1 MTETEINGKLILDC
15 MLYRLSGAHLRK
27 PTQKGGGL
35 AEKGIKPAS
44 VCIAAPS
51 VSPMENGTAD
61 NKKKAKGSMKMENKC
76 KRTLSLLLALVMVI
90 GLMPLSF
97 AHAEEGPVYQA
108 ADTAA
113 TDLGLEAVG
122 DSAKFVIV
130 SAVSTGKE
138 MVANIGT
145 NGAGQT
151 GFELAPRSAA
161 DNVAAN
167 AVWTITMVENGYTVS
182 NGGLNVAVKAD
193 HQVALEEDAVVQI
206 QKGNNGTDDW
216 VIHSDGWCL
225 NDHDSF
231 SGAFAGTSGSSNALS
246 TYTNLVGGRSML
258 KLYAVTEAVTEPEP
272 SEPEA
277 TLPADGLLAHYDFE
291 NVEGTS
297 VSNNVTTNTTT
308 TATLNGGA
316 AITNLDGE
324 NVLGNSLQ
332 LTAAQDGMQLTNIV
346 NAAESSFSVSMW
358 YKMNATSSVNVNLFQ
373 AGTIG
378 GSSGRTILILQPNST
393 YKSYLTAN
401 DAVITANSVERTK
414 WQHITFVYDKENR
427 KGYFY
432 INGEADN
439 AAGVDMGSTAPV
451 STSDMIVG
459 RHRSVEGA
467 FNGLIDEVCIYNKA
481 LSAEEAKAIFDIKD
495 PIVNVPEPPAPPAE
509 TVTLTVDVNDPQR
522 LIDSSSIFGINHRYA
537 FNGYGSF
544 DSKTMQIKED
554 FKALY
559 EDAGFGSI
567 RYPGGT
573 ISNLFNWKTTI
584 GPVAERKKQIHGFYN
599 NSGQAGIAPNFGLTE
614 IATFA
619 ESVDS
624 EIVYVYSLGRG
635 NAQDAADLIEYLNAS
650 VGTNPNGGID
660 WAQVRADNGHPAPY
674 NVRYF
679 EIGNEMQ
686 QAWGGS
692 DGTASQGYWTT
703 SVSAGAETAYIDGGT
718 AVFTQQYAVCEEDWN
733 AVASRSDGSQNLVRY
748 MRYANVN
755 PKMLDENGKLVDD
768 PSFRAV
774 NDGVSVYVGGT
785 QWTVVDSFANSGA
798 SDQHVVI
805 DYSTGAIHFGDG
817 VNGAIP
823 ASGQQIT
830 VSYSVDRE
838 GFLDV
843 SKAIKET
850 TAAINAA
857 EGANYEAHVYSS
869 FETSGFISKMAER
882 NANEWYDGLTIH
894 PYSGTPDGSGDTFY
908 DSAMLKAENV
918 GIQNVQNYVNMMP
931 ADKVPVISEY
941 GIFRSTDALV
951 RSQTHAIYI
960 AKVLMEYVRLGSP
973 YIQKHCLID
982 WYSSGADSLGPT
994 QQAVIQAVAGS
1005 DANTVTGEGTFTFF
1019 STPSAHVFKM
1029 LNSGFG
1035 DTIVATEFDRIP
1047 TMSNGA
1053 KTLSALASVDENSNI
1068 YIAIVNASRTED
1080 YDIALD
1086 LQGISGEGATVTAQ
1100 VLTAD
1105 SYAAQNSPDAPN
1117 AVAVQE
1123 LDLSGEWTQTIPKH
1137 TFVVLKIDPAG
1148 ELDTSTVVSGFEADP
1163 VELPTKGGNVTV
1175 AITGRNLSDG
1185 ILVKS
1190 GELTASTT
1198 GNSIR
1203 QTAVLTFP
1211 ANTTAEDIVHNIQYS
1226 LDGVSFEGELS
1237 VTVFVNRYDADDAS
1251 RDIPVSAMTATA
1263 GDWQAGYESTG
1274 EGPASFALD
1283 GNTGT
1288 IWHTDWYGTSRTN
1301 HWIQF
1306 ELSEDY
1312 MVDGLRYQ
1320 PRQDGSI
1327 NGIITGYDVQVSE
1340 DGVTFRSVASGTWE
1354 GNSSWKNASFGG
1366 EQVKYVRLVSTNSLS
1381 DNSSRVFASAAEIR
1395 LTGVK
1400 VAEPP
1405 HEHSYTAVVTAPTC
1419 TEGGYTTYTCACGHS
1434 YVADETAA
1442 LGHTEAEAVVENKV
1456 AATCTEDGSYDSV
1469 VYCSVCNE
1477 EISRSTVT
1485 VPATGHDWQD
1495 GACGNCGAVQPG
1507 ENPFVDVPE
1516 GSYYYD
1522 AVQWAVENGIAYG
1535 VSDNHFDPDTYCN
1548 RADVVTFLWRAA
1560 NKPEP
1565 ETAVNPFTDVNEGDY
1580 FYKAVLWGVE
1590 NGIVAGIS
1598 ANKFGPYMRCTR
1610 EQVVTFLW
1618 RAADRP
1624 DSAAEVTFNDVQ
1636 PGAYYATAVAWAVE
1650 NGITY
1655 GFNSTKF
1662 GVNYNCTRA
1671 QVVTFLYRVEA

>member
-1 MTETEINGKLILDC
+1 MRCPTESQSKKQE
-15 MLYRLSGAHLRK
+15 GAEPSAVLPVSAPIRTTGQEFTGRK
-27 PTQKGGGL
+27 NERKY
-35 AEKGIKPAS
+35 A
-44 VCIAAPS
+44 
-51 VSPMENGTAD
+51 
-61 NKKKAKGSMKMENKC
+61 KMENKC
-76 KRTLSLLLALVMVI
+76 KRFLSLLLALVMVI
-90 GLMPLSF
+90 GLMPVIS
-97 AHAEEGPVYQA
+97 ARAEEGTTWQVA
-108 ADTAA
+108 EAAA
-113 TDLGLEAVG
+113 TDLGLSNVG

-130 SAVSTGKE
+130 SAVTPARE
-138 MVANIGT
+138 MIANPAT
-145 NGAGQT
+145 LSNGYAGL
-151 GFELAPRSAA
+151 ELATRSGA
-161 DNVAAN
+161 DNAI
-167 AVWTITMVENGYTVS
+167 WTITKVDGGYTVS
-182 NGGLNVAVKAD
+182 NGGLNVAIKGNHNVT
-193 HQVALEEDAVVQI
+193 LEADAVVQI
-206 QKGNNGTDDW
+206 KKGNNGTDDW
-216 VIHSDGWCL
+216 VIYANVGGTDYCL

-231 SGAFAGTSGSSNALS
+231 TAAFSHGSAMSAF
-246 TYTNLVGGRSML
+246 TNLVGGRSML
-258 KLYAVTEAVTEPEP
+258 KLYAVTETVTEP
-272 SEPEA
+272 SEPESA
-277 TLPADGLLAHYDFE
+277 LPAEGLLAHYDFE
-291 NVEGTS
+291 TVEGTT

-316 AITNLDGE
+316 AVTNLDGE
-324 NVLGNSLQ
+324 NLLGSSLQ
-332 LTAAQDGMQLTNIV
+332 LTSAQDGMQLTNIV

-358 YKMNATSSVNVNLFQ
+358 YKLNAASTVNVNLFQ

-378 GSSGRTILILQPNST
+378 GSSGRTILILQPDST

-401 DAVITANSVERTK
+401 NAVVTTGSVERTK
-414 WQHITFVYDKENR
+414 WQHITFVYDRDSN

-432 INGEADN
+432 INGVADN
-439 AAGVDMGSTAPV
+439 ADGVDMGSTAPV
-451 STSDMIVG
+451 STADMIVG
-459 RHRSVEGA
+459 RHRGVEGA
-467 FNGLIDEVCIYNKA
+467 CNGLIDEVCIYNRA

-495 PIVNVPEPPAPPAE
+495 PIVNAPTPPAPPAE

-544 DSKTMQIKED
+544 DSETMQIKED

-584 GPVAERKKQIHGFYN
+584 GPVAERRKQIHGFYN

-635 NAQDAADLIEYLNAS
+635 NAQDAADLIEYLNAR

-660 WAQVRADNGHPAPY
+660 WAAVRAENGHPEPY

-718 AVFTQQYAVCEEDWN
+718 AVFNQQYAVCEEDWN
-733 AVASRSDGSQNLVRY
+733 AVASRTDGSANLVRY

-768 PSFRAV
+768 PTFKAV
-774 NDGVSVYVGGT
+774 NDDVSVYVGST
-785 QWTVVDSFANSGA
+785 QWTVVDSFENSGA
-798 SDQHVVI
+798 NDQHVVI
-805 DYSTGAIHFGDG
+805 DYSTGAIRFGDG

-838 GFLDV
+838 GFIDV

-857 EGANYEAHVYSS
+857 EGTSYEAHVYSS
-869 FETSGFISKMAER
+869 FETSGFISKMADR

-918 GIQNVQNYVNMMP
+918 GIRKVQEYVDMMP

-941 GIFRSTDALV
+941 GIFRSTDSLV

-1035 DTIVATEFDRIP
+1035 DTIVATEFSSVP
-1047 TMSNGA
+1047 TLGNGA
-1053 KTLSALASVDENSNI
+1053 KALSALASVDDSSNI
-1068 YIAIVNASRTED
+1068 YVAIVNASRTED
-1080 YDIALD
+1080 YAIALD

-1105 SYAAQNSPDAPN
+1105 SYAAQNSPENPN
-1117 AVAVQE
+1117 AVSVQE
-1123 LDLSGEWTQTIPKH
+1123 LTLSGEWIQTIPKH

-1148 ELDTSTVVSGFEADP
+1148 ELDTTPVVGGFTADKT
-1163 VELPTKGGNVTV
+1163 ELPTKGGEVTV
-1175 AITGRNLSDG
+1175 SVTGRNLPNG

-1190 GELTASTT
+1190 GDMTAVTS
-1198 GNSIR
+1198 GNAIR

-1211 ANTTAEDIVHNIQYS
+1211 ANTTEENIVHNIQYS
-1226 LDGVSFEGELS
+1226 LDGETFEGDLS
-1237 VTVFVNRYDADDAS
+1237 VTVFINRYDADDAS
-1251 RDIPVSAMTATA
+1251 RDIPVSVLTTSA

-1288 IWHTDWYGTSRTN
+1288 IWHTDWYGTTRTN

-1340 DGVTFRSVASGTWE
+1340 DGVTFRTVASGTWE
-1354 GNSSWKNASFGG
+1354 GNSTWKIASFGG
-1366 EQVKYVRLVSTNSLS
+1366 EQVKFVRLVSTDSLS

-1400 VAEPP
+1400 VEAP
-1405 HEHSYTAVVTAPTC
+1405 HEHTPAEAVIENNVDPTC
-1419 TEGGYTTYTCACGHS
+1419 TTEGSYDSVVYCDLCGEEITRES
-1434 YVADETAA
+1434 FTIPAT
-1442 LGHTEAEAVVENKV
+1442 GHTPAEAVRENEV
-1456 AATCTEDGSYDSV
+1456 AADCVTDGSYDSV
-1469 VYCSVCNE
+1469 VYCDLCNE
-1477 EISRSTVT
+1477 EMSRETVT
-1485 VPATGHDWQD
+1485 VPALGHDWQED
-1495 GACGNCGAVQPG
+1495 GSCSRCDEEQPVV
-1507 ENPFVDVPE
+1507 NPFV
-1516 GSYYYD
+1516 
-1522 AVQWAVENGIAYG
+1522 
-1535 VSDNHFDPDTYCN
+1535 
-1548 RADVVTFLWRAA
+1548 
-1560 NKPEP
+1560 
-1565 ETAVNPFTDVNEGDY
+1565 DVNEGDY
-1580 FYKAVLWGVE
+1580 FYESVLWALRNDVTAGVD
-1590 NGIVAGIS
+1590 ATH
-1598 ANKFGPYMRCTR
+1598 FGPD
-1610 EQVVTFLW
+1610 E
-1618 RAADRP
+1618 A
-1624 DSAAEVTFNDVQ
+1624 
-1636 PGAYYATAVAWAVE
+1636 
-1650 NGITY
+1650 
-1655 GFNSTKF
+1655 
-1662 GVNYNCTRA
+1662 CTRA
-1671 QVVTFLYRVEA
+1671 QVVTFLWRAYGSIEPTSTVNPFTDVKESDYFYKAVLWAVENGITAGTTKTTFGSEEACTRAQVVTFLWAAAGRQASSAEVPFTDVQPGAYYYDAVAWAIENEVTEGMGNGLFGSESICTRAHVVTFLYAARA